1 MIFSIIII
9 ILVAGIAYWHY
20 AQGFF
25 SAFFSAVSAVLAA
38 VIAVAYQ
45 DAVVTG
51 LLKGKIAD
59 YATGMVLVALFALLY
74 IILRT
79 MFDNLVPGNLRLPV
93 MVDRIGG
100 GIMGFIAGVFA
111 AGIFALAAQALPFG
125 PSIAGYARYAID
137 DDREISV

>member
-1 MIFSIIII
+1 MPRARRHESRKCHMIFGSIII

-45 DAVVTG
+45 DAVGTG
-51 LLKGKIAD
+51 LLRGTIAD
-59 YATGMVLVALFALLY
+59 YATGMVIVALSALLY

-79 MFDNLVPGNLRLPV
+79 IFDNRVPASVRLHVMIDRSGAPV
-93 MVDRIGG
+93 MGLI
-100 GIMGFIAGVFA
+100 
-111 AGIFALAAQALPFG
+111 
-125 PSIAGYARYAID
+125 
-137 DDREISV
+137 